1 MEDITYSYRE
11 EASNIIKIIIDK
23 RKGHRRASQ
32 RDEPSTLQEKF
43 ETPDDRQSNIRN
55 NNSRIHS
62 VLGPSENF

>member
-1 MEDITYSYRE
+1 MEDITYSHRE
-11 EASNIIKIIIDK
+11 EASNIIKIMIEK

-43 ETPDDRQSNIRN
+43 EAVDDRQSQIRKN
-55 NNSRIHS
+55 HSRIHS